1 MSWVRQEH
9 TPFWR
14 SGLAIH
20 FLPDD
25 VVDFVLGLPDL
36 PSTGEDLNCVSVL
49 VAVQNKETSHD
60 RSNRRRYHRLGL

>member
-20 FLPDD
+20 FLPND

-36 PSTGEDLNCVSVL
+36 PSTGEDLNCVSV
-49 VAVQNKETSHD
+49 
-60 RSNRRRYHRLGL
+60 